1 MANTLAAGVQEISDG
16 GPDGTRYGQSSTEL
30 IGFLGATPVAQQTP
44 GTAAPE
50 IDPTVSGSALVAS
63 VHSIA
68 IGAASLANTNAAVL
82 ASFGFT
88 S

>member
-1 MANTLAAGVQEISDG
+1 MATNAAGVRELSDEG
-16 GPDGTRYGQSSTEL
+16 GSGTRLGTASTDL
-30 IGFLGATPVAQQTP
+30 IGFLGATPITQQTA

-63 VHSIA
+63 IHSIA
-68 IGAASLANTNAAVL
+68 IGAASLANVNAQVL

-88 S
+88 T